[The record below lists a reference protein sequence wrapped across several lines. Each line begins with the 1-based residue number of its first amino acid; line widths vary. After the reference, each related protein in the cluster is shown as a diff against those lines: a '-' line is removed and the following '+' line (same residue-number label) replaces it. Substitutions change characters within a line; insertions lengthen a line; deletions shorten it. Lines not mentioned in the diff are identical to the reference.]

1 MSITEINKNVC
12 ERCGDDA
19 TVYAMDT
26 CADGWGGRYC
36 DSHIPTGFI
45 ITDKFAKKDKTTD

>member
-1 MSITEINKNVC
+1 MSVTEINKDIC

-36 DSHIPTGFI
+36 DSHIPRGFI

>member
-1 MSITEINKNVC
+1 MSVTEINKDIC

-26 CADGWGGRYC
+26 CADGWGGSYC
-36 DSHIPTGFI
+36 DSHIPRGFR

>member
-1 MSITEINKNVC
+1 MSTTEINKDIC

-26 CADGWGGRYC
+26 YANGWGGRYC
-36 DSHIPTGFI
+36 DSHIPRGFI